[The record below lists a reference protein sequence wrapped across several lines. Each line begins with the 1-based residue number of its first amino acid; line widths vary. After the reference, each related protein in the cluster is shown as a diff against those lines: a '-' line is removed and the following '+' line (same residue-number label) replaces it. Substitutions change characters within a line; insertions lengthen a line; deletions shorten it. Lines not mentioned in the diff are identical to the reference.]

1 MIRLLDQKRISTL
14 LLAVAGSLSLGGA
27 GCTQREWAFDPS
39 RIPNAWLGPMTVAV
53 APALNLSG
61 SPDFDPERVADL
73 MASEL
78 GNVDGIDVIPVSRVL
93 AVLARQGQREVGSPQ
108 HALDICEALGADAI
122 LVFAVTEYDPY
133 DPPIIGITAQLYGHT
148 RLGRGQSQVDPVL
161 VSRQARPLPTPERG
175 PWPGGQ
181 PLAQAQQV
189 FNAAQP
195 YVDREV
201 RRFAQRR
208 GAGQSPYGWRLYLA
222 SQEHYLRF
230 CCAAVIE
237 TLVGSSPAREVAA
250 GTGTQG

>member
-1 MIRLLDQKRISTL
+1 MIRLFDPKRISTL

-27 GCTQREWAFDPS
+27 GCTQQESAFDPS

-93 AVLARQGQREVGSPQ
+93 AVLARQGQREVGSPE
-108 HALDICEALGADAI
+108 HALDICRALGADAI

-148 RLGRGQSQVDPVL
+148 RLGRGQSQVYPVL
-161 VSRQARPLPTPERG
+161 VSRQPRPQPGSERR
-175 PWPGGQ
+175 PWPVGQ

-189 FNAAQP
+189 FNAAHQH
-195 YVDREV
+195 VGRQV

-208 GAGQSPYGWRLYLA
+208 GAGQSPFGWRLYLA

-237 TLVGSSPAREVAA
+237 TLVGPSSTREVTA